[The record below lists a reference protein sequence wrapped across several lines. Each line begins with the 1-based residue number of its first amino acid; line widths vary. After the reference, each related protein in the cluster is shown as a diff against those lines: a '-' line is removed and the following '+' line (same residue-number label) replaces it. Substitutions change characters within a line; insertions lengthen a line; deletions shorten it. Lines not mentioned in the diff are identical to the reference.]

1 MNQRHNIDW
10 ITIRKQ
16 KQHLINKCNK
26 SENRNLINHMYKV
39 GDKVLLKNACKT
51 KFSQDSCLGSY
62 IITAVRSNVTVRYCV
77 GKFTDTFKLWPI
89 MGQYGI
95 QSGRTD
101 KVWSLIK

>member
-1 MNQRHNIDW
+1 M
-10 ITIRKQ
+10 RKP
-16 KQHLINKCNK
+16 KQYLINKSNK
-26 SENRNLINHMYKV
+26 RGNENQMKHTYKHAN
-39 GDKVLLKNACKT
+39 KVLLKNACKT